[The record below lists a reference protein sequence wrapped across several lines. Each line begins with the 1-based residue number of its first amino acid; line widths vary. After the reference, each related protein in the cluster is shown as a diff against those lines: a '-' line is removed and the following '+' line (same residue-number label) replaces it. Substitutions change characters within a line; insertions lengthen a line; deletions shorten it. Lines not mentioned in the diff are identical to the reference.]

1 MINIERRKEIPAS
14 LLKSNPSYREA
25 DILQAFD
32 EDFYS
37 KCYLTEYK
45 APANSYFF
53 EVDHFIPQSEE
64 PALTYEWTNLFP
76 IYESANKIKP
86 KKTPEGGY
94 LNPCVDDVETEII
107 YFYSPITGEINFRSK
122 NPTNPKSVNTVN
134 LLKILHHGREY
145 EDSKMKAKNLQAL
158 INERAIQV
166 SELITNWKRDQSSEN
181 LIRKLKEI
189 LSRKSAFTMLIR
201 SMSIVR
207 NNIPQS
213 MLD

>member
-1 MINIERRKEIPAS
+1 MINLERRKEIPAS
-14 LLKSNPSYREA
+14 LLRQNPSYRAA

-32 EDFYS
+32 EDFHS

-45 APANSYFF
+45 APANSHFF
-53 EVDHFIPQSEE
+53 EVDHFISQSEAPE
-64 PALTYEWTNLFP
+64 LAYEWTNLFP

-94 LNPCVDDVETEII
+94 LNPCYDDVESEII
-107 YFYSPITGEINFRSK
+107 YSYSSITSEITFKAKNPINTKSK
-122 NPTNPKSVNTVN
+122 NTVI
-134 LLKILHHGREY
+134 LLMTLHNGREN

-158 INERAIQV
+158 INEKSIQV
-166 SELITNWKRDQSSEN
+166 SELITNWKRDKSNEAIN
-181 LIRKLKEI
+181 RKLKEM
-189 LSRKSAFTMLIR
+189 LSRKSAFTMLLR